1 MANTAA
7 QVKSAPEEKKYQP
20 IPRDRM
26 RELSQDTGPRMSI
39 VLEGDQTIEAGPQ
52 DCRRWE
58 HIGSRLTMY
67 QELRVTNDAGTFI
80 RRMEVLAVHGTPGS
94 GLRFLNLGD
103 TSPPVFIDKAN
114 EPIVST
120 GDWFVRWGGLSKKWQ
135 VIRPNGQVRQEGIN
149 TEAEARNVLHLEA
162 GNPRL

>member
-1 MANTAA
+1 MATATA
-7 QVKSAPEEKKYQP
+7 IKSAPEEKKFQP

-162 GNPRL
+162 GNPRP